1 MRSQPAH
8 VAAIAVAAVVALCA
22 SVCVALPA
30 RAGTSQTASSV
41 PPWLQRM
48 NDVRVAAGVAAATE
62 NTAWTLG
69 IQHHMTYLERT
80 DPSLRTGQYA
90 SDHTENRASPYYTA
104 DGALEGSRSNLVR
117 HASQTATSAV
127 DYWLGAPFHAI
138 GMLRSGLAQ
147 TAFAQDSTYAG
158 MDVISGLGSTS
169 HSSPILFPG
178 PGSTSYLTRYAG
190 NESPDPIET
199 CRSTKSGA
207 DYTAPS
213 LPIIAMLPAAPTN
226 NLTAT
231 LTTPSGT
238 VLSRT
243 GADVCVVDEVT
254 YVSSD
259 QVHGPTGKQILTSD
273 HAVLI
278 IPRTRLVTGTYAVRI
293 SQSKQADIAW
303 SFVVDP
309 NAAPSSSPTTT
320 APTTTAPTTT
330 APTTTAPPST
340 PPTSTAPTTTAPTST
355 ATTPPPVALA
365 PAVTTSQIIC
375 SNGARASGSAA
386 VTVRNPADGA
396 GGATYPVVLGTRTRT
411 GTAVDG
417 AAVTLAM
424 SGLPPGLLP
433 GRVAGSDGTSAVYSA
448 QVPTCPRYE
457 GVRVHLT
464 KLAHHRLRIGLD
476 NTRNA
481 VATRFRLEVGS
492 DRSPHV
498 VAATASGRVR
508 VRLLRVTRIRVYVDG
523 HRVAQARV
531 RP

>member
-1 MRSQPAH
+1 MRSRPAH
-8 VAAIAVAAVVALCA
+8 LAAAAVAAVVALCA
-22 SVCVALPA
+22 SVCAALPA
-30 RAGTSQTASSV
+30 LAGTTGSASSV
-41 PPWLQRM
+41 PPWLQRV
-48 NDVRVAAGVAAATE
+48 NDVRVAAGVAAAGE

-69 IQHHMTYLERT
+69 IQHHLTYLELT

-90 SDHTENRASPYYTA
+90 SDHTENPASPYYTT

-138 GMLRSGLAQ
+138 GMLRSGLSQ

-178 PGSTSYLTRYAG
+178 PGSTSYLTKYAG

-207 DYTAPS
+207 DYSAPG
-213 LPIIAMLPAAPTN
+213 LPIIAMLPAAPTS
-226 NLTAT
+226 NLSVA
-231 LTTPSGT
+231 LTTPGGT
-238 VLSRT
+238 VLSSA
-243 GADVCVVDEVT
+243 GADVCVVDELT
-254 YVSSD
+254 YVSTD
-259 QVHGPTGKQILTSD
+259 QVYGPTGKQILTSD

-278 IPRTRLVTGTYAVRI
+278 VPRTRLVTGTYAVRI

-303 SFVVDP
+303 SFAVDP

-330 APTTTAPPST
+330 APTTT
-340 PPTSTAPTTTAPTST
+340 TAPAST
-355 ATTPPPVALA
+355 ATTATSAPPVALA
-365 PAVTTSQIIC
+365 PEVSVTKVGC
-375 SNGARASGSAA
+375 SYGALASGSAS
-386 VTVRNPADGA
+386 VTVGNPDDGVGTA
-396 GGATYPVVLGTRTRT
+396 SYSVVLGTRTRT
-411 GTAVDG
+411 GSAADG
-417 AAVTLAM
+417 AAVTLSM
-424 SGLPPGLLP
+424 SGLPPGPVP
-433 GRVAGSDGTSAVYSA
+433 GSVAGSDGTSAVYSV
-448 QVPTCPRYE
+448 QVPTCPRYQ
-457 GVRVHLT
+457 GVRVHLH
-464 KLAHHRLRIGLD
+464 KPAPHRLRIGLD

-481 VATRFRLEVGS
+481 VATRFGLEVGS

-498 VAATASGRVR
+498 VAAASSGGVR
-508 VRLLRVTRIRVYVDG
+508 VRLHRLTRIRVYVGG
-523 HRVAQARV
+523 HLVAHAWV

>member
-1 MRSQPAH
+1 
-8 VAAIAVAAVVALCA
+8 
-22 SVCVALPA
+22 
-30 RAGTSQTASSV
+30 
-41 PPWLQRM
+41 
-48 NDVRVAAGVAAATE
+48 
-62 NTAWTLG
+62 
-69 IQHHMTYLERT
+69 
-80 DPSLRTGQYA
+80 
-90 SDHTENRASPYYTA
+90 
-104 DGALEGSRSNLVR
+104 
-117 HASQTATSAV
+117 
-127 DYWLGAPFHAI
+127 
-138 GMLRSGLAQ
+138 
-147 TAFAQDSTYAG
+147 
-158 MDVISGLGSTS
+158 MDVISGLDSTS

-207 DYTAPS
+207 DYSAPG

-226 NLTAT
+226 NLSAT

-238 VLSRT
+238 VLSST

-259 QVHGPTGKQILTSD
+259 QVYGPTGKQILTSD

-278 IPRTRLVTGTYAVRI
+278 VPRTRLVTGTYAVRI

-309 NAAPSSSPTTT
+309 NAAPSGSPTTT
-320 APTTTAPTTT
+320 APTSTAPTST
-330 APTTTAPPST
+330 APTSTAPTST
-340 PPTSTAPTTTAPTST
+340 APTSTAPTSTAPTTTAPAST
-355 ATTPPPVALA
+355 ATSPPPVALA
-365 PAVTTSQIIC
+365 PEVTTSQVTC
-375 SNGARASGSAA
+375 SYGARASGSAA

-396 GGATYPVVLGTRTRT
+396 GAAGYSVVLGTRTRT
-411 GTAVDG
+411 ATVVDG
-417 AAVTLAM
+417 EAATLAI

-433 GRVAGSDGTSAVYSA
+433 GSVSGSDGTSAVYST
-448 QVPTCPRYE
+448 QVPACPRYE

-464 KLAHHRLRIGLD
+464 KLTHHRLRIGLD

-531 RP
+531 SP